1 MNPNEFEKKRPAAY
15 EMGLLTFERNVRAQ
29 RRTHPTDQPPIVNAI
44 VQDRPAI
51 SQSCAD
57 KFIKTP
63 AAQREAIRLLPR
75 ENMPHGGGV
84 NNENRLKIPTN
95 IVGVDPSSRLLV
107 KGRPHIQKW
116 MSAIVT
122 LARQAPFAHL
132 EAATHA
138 VAQKITLFTG
148 IKMEKCNNINTL
160 PLTLTIFIANKQ
172 LWNMNN

>member
-29 RRTHPTDQPPIVNAI
+29 RRTHPTYQPLIVNAI

-75 ENMPHGGGV
+75 ENIPHGGGV

-95 IVGVDPSSRLLV
+95 TVGVYPTPRLLV
-107 KGRPHIQKW
+107 KGRLTSKMDECHRHTSKA
-116 MSAIVT
+116 SAVRT
-122 LARQAPFAHL
+122 PRSCHPRRRA
-132 EAATHA
+132 E
-138 VAQKITLFTG
+138 
-148 IKMEKCNNINTL
+148 NNI
-160 PLTLTIFIANKQ
+160 IYSNKDGRVPQ
-172 LWNMNN
+172 HKHSPPHSYNFHCE